1 MLDVSVCV
9 QLSQVDEPRTGLRH
23 RSVTA
28 AAVAAAA
35 TGATTAATG
44 TTAAATTVA
53 AAAITAAATT
63 VATAAAG
70 TTTAA
75 AATTVATTAAAAATT
90 VAAATTT
97 FAATATATA
106 AATVGAAEASWT
118 LFTRAGFVDNNGATS
133 HRLTVQAIDSRLCFC
148 IRGHFNETETL
159 GATSFTI
166 HHDLGRRHSTVFG
179 ECIHQILIA
188 HGVGQIAH
196 VKFVAHERALSK

>member
-75 AATTVATTAAAAATT
+75 AATTVATTAATT

-97 FAATATATA
+97 FAATATA

>member
-9 QLSQVDEPRTGLRH
+9 QLSQVDEPRTRLRH

-53 AAAITAAATT
+53 AA
-63 VATAAAG
+63 
-70 TTTAA
+70 
-75 AATTVATTAAAAATT
+75 
-90 VAAATTT
+90 TTT
-97 FAATATATA
+97 FAATATA

>member
-75 AATTVATTAAAAATT
+75 AATTVATTAAAATT

-97 FAATATATA
+97 FAATATA

>member
-28 AAVAAAA
+28 AAVAAA

-75 AATTVATTAAAAATT
+75 AATTVATTAAAATT

-97 FAATATATA
+97 FAATATA
-106 AATVGAAEASWT
+106 AATVRAAEASWT

>member
-9 QLSQVDEPRTGLRH
+9 QLSQGDEPRTRLRH

-28 AAVAAAA
+28 AAVAAA

-75 AATTVATTAAAAATT
+75 AATTVATTAAAAAATT

-97 FAATATATA
+97 FAATATA

>member
-75 AATTVATTAAAAATT
+75 AATTVATTTAATAATT

-97 FAATATATA
+97 FAATATA

>member
-9 QLSQVDEPRTGLRH
+9 QLSQVDEPRTRLRH

-75 AATTVATTAAAAATT
+75 AATTVATTAAATT

-97 FAATATATA
+97 FAATATA